1 MVVSLYDRYV
11 RLSTTG
17 KEWQNEIRGFLEN
30 YEFPCVG
37 AWDGFHVYINSQLK
51 NHFSFKERYSMTNL
65 DLIGYNKRFLYAAVG
80 APGSTH
86 DARLLKESSIY
97 SDIIN
102 GNVIPDRV
110 VQLDRTPL
118 VTIGDS
124 AFPQFAWL
132 IKAYN
137 ENTRDNQKKYFNKR
151 LCGARVVTE
160 NAYGML
166 KGRWRILFKKIECQL
181 FNLRYIVMACM
192 GLHNLCIEIS
202 NPCLPKCRL
211 DVDDLILFE
220 KYCVGQ

>member
-1 MVVSLYDRYV
+1 
-11 RLSTTG
+11 
-17 KEWQNEIRGFLEN
+17 
-30 YEFPCVG
+30 
-37 AWDGFHVYINSQLK
+37 
-51 NHFSFKERYSMTNL
+51 MTNL
-65 DLIGYNKRFLYAAVG
+65 GLICFLYAAVG

-118 VTIGDS
+118 VTTGDS

-151 LCGARVVTE
+151 LCGARVVAG

-166 KGRWRILFKKIECQL
+166 KGRWRIFFKKNRMPAFQPSLYCN
-181 FNLRYIVMACM
+181 NLHFFA
-192 GLHNLCIEIS
+192 
-202 NPCLPKCRL
+202 
-211 DVDDLILFE
+211 
-220 KYCVGQ
+220 

>member
-1 MVVSLYDRYV
+1 M
-11 RLSTTG
+11 
-17 KEWQNEIRGFLEN
+17 
-30 YEFPCVG
+30 
-37 AWDGFHVYINSQLK
+37 
-51 NHFSFKERYSMTNL
+51 
-65 DLIGYNKRFLYAAVG
+65 G

-151 LCGARVVTE
+151 LCGAQVVAG

-166 KGRWRILFKKIECQL
+166 KGRWRIFFKKKQNAS
-181 FNLRYIVMACM
+181 FSTFV
-192 GLHNLCIEIS
+192 
-202 NPCLPKCRL
+202 
-211 DVDDLILFE
+211 IL
-220 KYCVGQ
+220 